1 MTPKRNSKY
10 NPVMPRKQNP
20 KVAIYTLG
28 CKLNQAE
35 TESLTAQLSQA
46 GYQPV
51 PPQEP
56 ADICIAN
63 TCTITH
69 IADRKSRHWLRLARR
84 RNPGA
89 LVIAAGCYAGRAPGE
104 LAPLADLVLDNA
116 GKERLVEI
124 ITGLPSV
131 SPSVIASPSLPVILR
146 ERSDRRI
153 SLRVNS
159 ANGFP
164 KNSANFSGEKQS
176 HFTHNARVRSLVKV
190 QDGCTSRCAY
200 CIVPEVRTVE
210 FCLPAPEIIATIK
223 EKTALGYKEV
233 VLTGTKIGGYKDDG
247 ADLAALVEQILAT
260 TGIER
265 LRLSSLQP
273 QEISP
278 ALLALWQDKRLCP
291 HFHLALQ
298 SGSDNILRRMRRRYS
313 RDGYQQAISL
323 ITREIPRAAIT
334 TDIMVGFP
342 GESEG
347 DFEQSYRFCQEAG
360 FASIHVFPF
369 SPRPGT
375 EAAAMPRQVSDK
387 VKRER
392 TRKMLE
398 LAQSCRQSFQQRFLG
413 QTLPVLWERET
424 SPGSGIY
431 SGLTD
436 NYIRVFTT
444 SERPLVNEILPL
456 RLGES
461 HFENQG

>member
-1 MTPKRNSKY
+1 M
-10 NPVMPRKQNP
+10 
-20 KVAIYTLG
+20 AIYTLG

-35 TESLTAQLSQA
+35 TESLTAQLRQA

-51 PPQEP
+51 SPHEP
-56 ADICIAN
+56 ADVCIAN

-84 RNPGA
+84 KNPGA
-89 LVIAAGCYAGRAPGE
+89 LIIAAGCYAHRAPDE
-104 LAPLADLVLDNA
+104 LAPHADLVVDNA
-116 GKERLVEI
+116 SKERLVEI
-124 ITGLPSV
+124 INEQHSA
-131 SPSVIASPSLPVILR
+131 SPAVIASPS
-146 ERSDRRI
+146 
-153 SLRVNS
+153 
-159 ANGFP
+159 
-164 KNSANFSGEKQS
+164 
-176 HFTHNARVRSLVKV
+176 NARVRSLVKV
-190 QDGCTSRCAY
+190 QDGCSSRCAY

-233 VLTGTKIGGYKDDG
+233 VLTGTKIGCYKDDS
-247 ADLAALVEQILAT
+247 ADLAALVERILAT

-278 ALLALWQDKRLCP
+278 ALLDLWQDTRLCP

-298 SGSDNILRRMRRRYS
+298 SGSDDVLRRMRRRYS
-313 RDGYQQAISL
+313 RDDYQQAISL
-323 ITREIPRAAIT
+323 ITQKIPRAAIT

-347 DFEQSYRFCQEAG
+347 DFEQSYRFCREAG
-360 FASIHVFPF
+360 FANIHVFPF

-375 EAAAMPRQVSDK
+375 EAAGMPRQPGDK

-392 TRKMLE
+392 AAKMLE
-398 LAQSCRQSFQQRFLG
+398 LARSCRQSFQQRFLG
-413 QTLPVLWERET
+413 QTLPVLWEKET

-431 SGLTD
+431 SGLTA
-436 NYIRVFTT
+436 NYIRVFTP
-444 SERPLVNEILPL
+444 SERPLSNEILPL
-456 RLGES
+456 RLTGLSPRGMRGELL
-461 HFENQG
+461 